1 MSDVAGLWTIIIC
14 VFFSAYFS
22 ASETAYNSVNKVRL
36 KNLDEKGN
44 IGARRTLQL
53 LENYEKLLST
63 ILVGN
68 NIVNIAATSVA
79 TVICVRRWGS
89 DSGSAIATVI
99 ITIVLLL
106 FGEITP
112 KTLTIGSA
120 DSFAMLVSG
129 SLQFFM
135 VILTPLT
142 WLFGLWQ
149 KLLLKIFK
157 PKDDNA
163 VTDEEI
169 LTIVRT
175 AEEEGE
181 IDKQESTLIHNS
193 IDFNETLTEDILTP
207 RVDIEAVEQN
217 CTKDGV
223 MEIFAKTGLSRIPV
237 YDKDIDHIIGVLY
250 VKDFYNKIYG
260 NDGSVRSIILPV
272 IFTSE
277 HRPIGELFRELQS
290 KKIHMAIVL
299 DEYGGTLGIVT
310 MEDILEELV
319 GEIWDEHEEVEPE
332 IRRIGDDGYIV
343 SGSMNLE
350 KFFDSIG
357 EEYSD
362 DEESL
367 TVSGWLVDTAG
378 HLPRSGEVI
387 SVPERHLQVEVL
399 EVNEHR
405 IEKAQVQI
413 LKPEPEDA
421 EGREENPEKGSTDE
435 KSGDRQEKAAGNPS
449 AAEKKEHT
457 IGKEG

>member
-112 KTLTIGSA
+112 KTLAIGSA

-217 CTKDGV
+217 CTKDEV
-223 MEIFAKTGLSRIPV
+223 KEIFAKTGLSRIPV

-260 NDGSVRSIILPV
+260 NDGSVRSIIRPV

>member
-79 TVICVRRWGS
+79 TVICVHRWGS

-112 KTLTIGSA
+112 KTLAIGSA

-217 CTKDGV
+217 CTKDEV
-223 MEIFAKTGLSRIPV
+223 KEIFAKTGLSRIPV

-260 NDGSVRSIILPV
+260 NDGSVRSIIRPV

-332 IRRIGDDGYIV
+332 IRRVGDDGYIV

-421 EGREENPEKGSTDE
+421 EGREENSEKGSTDE

-449 AAEKKEHT
+449 AAEKKEYT

>member
-112 KTLTIGSA
+112 KTLAIGSA

-217 CTKDGV
+217 CTKDEV
-223 MEIFAKTGLSRIPV
+223 KEIFAKTGLSRIPV

-260 NDGSVRSIILPV
+260 NDGSVRSIIRPV
-272 IFTSE
+272 IFPSE

-332 IRRIGDDGYIV
+332 IRRVGDDGYIV

-421 EGREENPEKGSTDE
+421 EGREENSEKGSTDE

>member
-1 MSDVAGLWTIIIC
+1 MSDGAGLWTIIIC
-14 VFFSAYFS
+14 VLISAYFS

-36 KNLDEKGN
+36 KNLDDKGN
-44 IGARRTLQL
+44 IGARRALQL
-53 LENYEKLLST
+53 LDNYEKLLST

-68 NIVNIAATSVA
+68 NVVNIIATSMA
-79 TVICVRRWGS
+79 TVICVRHWGS

-99 ITIVLLL
+99 ITIVLLM

-112 KTLTIGSA
+112 KTLAIGSA
-120 DSFAMLVSG
+120 DSFAVLVSG

-135 VILTPLT
+135 IILTPLT

-217 CTKDGV
+217 CTKDEV
-223 MEIFAKTGLSRIPV
+223 KEIFAKTGLSRIPV

-260 NDGSVRSIILPV
+260 NDGSVRSIIRPV

-332 IRRIGDDGYIV
+332 IRKVGDDGYIV

-350 KFFDSIG
+350 KFFESIG
-357 EEYSD
+357 EDYSD

-387 SVPERHLQVEVL
+387 SVPERHLEVEVM

-413 LKPEPEDA
+413 LKPDA
-421 EGREENPEKGSTDE
+421 EESDDKDNGSGKDSEDDRSGGQPEKKADGS
-435 KSGDRQEKAAGNPS
+435 R
-449 AAEKKEHT
+449 AEELKEQT
-457 IGKEG
+457 GGKEG

>member
-44 IGARRTLQL
+44 IGARRALQL
-53 LENYEKLLST
+53 IENYEKLLST

-112 KTLTIGSA
+112 KTLAIGSA
-120 DSFAMLVSG
+120 GSFSMLVSG

-217 CTKDGV
+217 CTKDEV
-223 MEIFAKTGLSRIPV
+223 KEIFAKTGLSRIPV

-260 NDGSVRSIILPV
+260 NDGSVRSIIRPV
-272 IFTSE
+272 IFPSE

-332 IRRIGDDGYIV
+332 IRRVGDDGYIV

-421 EGREENPEKGSTDE
+421 EGREENSEKGSTDE

>member
-1 MSDVAGLWTIIIC
+1 MSDGAGLWTIIIC

-36 KNLDEKGN
+36 KNMDEKGN
-44 IGARRTLQL
+44 IGARRALQL

-99 ITIVLLL
+99 ITIILLL

-112 KTLTIGSA
+112 KTLAIGSA

-217 CTKDGV
+217 CTKDEV
-223 MEIFAKTGLSRIPV
+223 KEIFAKTGLSRIPV

-260 NDGSVRSIILPV
+260 NDGSVRSIIRPV

-332 IRRIGDDGYIV
+332 IRRVGDDGYIV

-405 IEKAQVQI
+405 IEKAQVQV
-413 LKPEPEDA
+413 LKTEPEGAD
-421 EGREENPEKGSTDE
+421 GREESSEKGSMGE
-435 KSGDRQEKAAGNPS
+435 KSGDRQEKAAGNPP

>member
-79 TVICVRRWGS
+79 TVICVHRWGS

-112 KTLTIGSA
+112 KTLAIGSA

-217 CTKDGV
+217 CTKDEV
-223 MEIFAKTGLSRIPV
+223 KEIFAKTGLSRIPV

-260 NDGSVRSIILPV
+260 NDGSVRSIIRPV

-332 IRRIGDDGYIV
+332 IRRVGDDGYIV

-421 EGREENPEKGSTDE
+421 EGREENSEKGSTDE

>member
-217 CTKDGV
+217 CTKDDV
-223 MEIFAKTGLSRIPV
+223 KEIFAKTGLSRIPV